1 MHIITENPSEAL
13 ELATQYVI
21 EHGEAISPRGMVTR
35 ELLNVT
41 LQVEKPWNIPV
52 SMENRKLN
60 HNIGIKEALQLVGQV
75 TDPEAMTD
83 TSQVFGNYMDHGILH
98 GAYGPRI
105 HGNLNKVVDQLKK
118 DYSTR
123 QAVLTIF
130 DSNKDLNV
138 DEVES
143 KVHTAQLDCPDSDNS
158 RRSWRF
164 LNCSKSIQ
172 SIKRSL
178 WSP

>member
-60 HNIGIKEALQLVGQV
+60 HNIML
-75 TDPEAMTD
+75 M
-83 TSQVFGNYMDHGILH
+83 
-98 GAYGPRI
+98 
-105 HGNLNKVVDQLKK
+105 
-118 DYSTR
+118 
-123 QAVLTIF
+123 
-130 DSNKDLNV
+130 
-138 DEVES
+138 
-143 KVHTAQLDCPDSDNS
+143 
-158 RRSWRF
+158 
-164 LNCSKSIQ
+164 
-172 SIKRSL
+172 
-178 WSP
+178 